1 MNSQPQ
7 EIDCRGIEPTEPE
20 TLIRQW
26 QELLCSS
33 AQVVVAGG
41 QTKQPRCT
49 IDRTSAVIQ
58 SGLLAGIVAYDPQ
71 EFIFTAR
78 AGTKVADIR
87 ALLEAHQQYLPFDPL
102 LVDRGA
108 TLGGTVACN
117 ASGPG
122 RFRYGGIRDFI
133 LGVRFLD
140 GCGRDL
146 NTGGKVVKNAAG
158 FDYPKLMVGSR
169 GSLGILL
176 EITFK
181 VFPKPEKF
189 ASMTCSFASLDAA
202 IQGLQRLA
210 ASPLDLEAI
219 DLVPDNGPRRKYLLQ
234 LRFGGA
240 ANAISSRLSRLVHEF
255 PQAEILDDQQ
265 ARHLWNGVAVFS
277 WAGND
282 PVIKIPITCGAIP
295 AIEEFCRSRDLRR
308 RYSVAGN
315 VAWIAGPNLEPVMD
329 RWRVRHFF
337 MNAPA
342 DLPPQ
347 RLHAPGPFAMAIQ
360 RALDPK
366 KKFLTL

>member
-1 MNSQPQ
+1 MNSHSQ
-7 EIDCRGIEPTEPE
+7 EIDCRGIEPSEPE
-20 TLIRQW
+20 TLIGQW

-33 AQVVVAGG
+33 PQVVVAGG
-41 QTKQPRCT
+41 QTKLPRRV
-49 IDRTSAVIQ
+49 IDRSSAVID
-58 SGLLAGIVAYDPQ
+58 SALLAGIVAYDPQ

-146 NTGGKVVKNAAG
+146 ETGGKVVKNAAG

-169 GSLGILL
+169 GALGILL
-176 EITFK
+176 ELTFK

-189 ASMTCSFASLDAA
+189 ASMTCSFASLGAA

-219 DLVPDNGPRRKYLLQ
+219 DLVPDNGSPCEYLLQ
-234 LRFGGA
+234 VRIGGA
-240 ANAISSRLSRLVHEF
+240 ADAISSRLSRLVHEF

-265 ARHLWNGVAVFS
+265 ARLLWNGVINFS

-295 AIEEFCRSRDLRR
+295 AIEEFCRSSDLRR

-315 VAWIAGPNLEPVMD
+315 VAWIAGPNLRPLMD
-329 RWRVRHFF
+329 RWGVQHFF
-337 MNAPA
+337 INPPA
-342 DLPPQ
+342 DHPLQ
-347 RLHAPGPFAMAIQ
+347 RLPAPGPFAMAIQ

-366 KKFLTL
+366 KKFVSL